1 MSTDLDLEALR
12 RDWQAD
18 DSVPPTLRREVERQS
33 RLMKIGIAGDI
44 SVTVVIGGGTI
55 AWALLSA
62 EKSVWWVAL
71 AAWVF
76 LAIAWSFVLIVNRG
90 LWAPSAMDAAA
101 FMDLSIRRC
110 EASLAATWFAAVL
123 FVAEIIFGLTWAYT
137 YADLHESIGKWLW
150 FSSVRI
156 DIVWLATLA
165 FVVGLF
171 WFRNKKK
178 GQLARLLSLR
188 RGMWEADGELPG
200 SRKFPPVALK

>member
-1 MSTDLDLEALR
+1 MNTDLNLEALR

-44 SVTVVIGGGTI
+44 FVTVVIGGGAI
-55 AWALLSA
+55 VWALRSA

-76 LAIAWSFVLIVNRG
+76 LAIAWSFVLIANRG
-90 LWAPSAMDAAA
+90 LWAPSAMDTSS

-110 EASLAATWFAAVL
+110 RASLAAIWFAATL
-123 FVAEIIFGLTWAYT
+123 FVAEITFGLSWGYT
-137 YADLHESIGKWLW
+137 HADLHESVGKWLL

-165 FVVGLF
+165 FAVGLF
-171 WFRNKKK
+171 WFRRKKK
-178 GQLARLLSLR
+178 IHLARLLNLR
-188 RGMWEADGELPG
+188 RGMWEADSELSG
-200 SRKFPPVALK
+200 TSKVR